1 MGKRRR
7 RRVRKAGPPSLIR
20 GKMRLDR
27 NCFSYKSQHDFKIDS
42 TAKNPFCCMGL
53 HKYAKRAL
61 AKHGCFTLRVRLVFH
76 PTGVTIKVA
85 SHGREIGAVPLE
97 PRDKPLVLPM
107 RRLRTEYLCKLMHNY
122 YFLQWNQ
129 N

>member
-1 MGKRRR
+1 
-7 RRVRKAGPPSLIR
+7 
-20 GKMRLDR
+20 
-27 NCFSYKSQHDFKIDS
+27 
-42 TAKNPFCCMGL
+42 MGL

-61 AKHGCFTLRVRLVFH
+61 AKHGCFTLRVLLMFHPSDVTIKVAPAKTSRRKGASDRMSRERLTLRVRLVFH

-107 RRLRTEYLCKLMHNY
+107 HRLRAEYLCKLMHNY
-122 YFLQWNQ
+122 YFLQWNHIYTS
-129 N
+129 